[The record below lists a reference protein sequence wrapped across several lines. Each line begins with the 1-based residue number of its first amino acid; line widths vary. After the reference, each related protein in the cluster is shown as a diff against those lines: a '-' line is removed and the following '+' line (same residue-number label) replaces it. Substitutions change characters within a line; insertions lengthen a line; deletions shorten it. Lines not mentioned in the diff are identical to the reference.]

1 MEKSYEELQEELDD
15 LMEKIDESMTMTRK
29 QQKDLDK
36 MEKAMMNESKP
47 MKLESRKAEFTEKG
61 QYKTEF
67 DEMTKNALINAQKN
81 IIVLRKQTEN
91 AYQEMLMET
100 VRKQNFIK
108 DKLKSMK
115 ERDLTSEKLEL
126 VEESARKALEKTNE
140 EMFEF
145 QKQHFEQRAT
155 LNNYEDSIKKYAREI
170 GVEKELN
177 EINPKQVIEEF
188 NEAKNKAEKPEQDK
202 PEQDKPEQDKPEQ
215 DKPEQDKPEQDKPE
229 QDKPEQDKPEQDKPE
244 QDKPEQDKPEQ
255 DKPEQDKPEQDKPE
269 QDKPEQDK
277 PETEKPASGNPV
289 PGTPTPGNSGPN
301 GIEEIVLE
309 NNAEEFSRNC
319 SLEEFKK
326 EIFEDVDFVKAIFE
340 TAPQEKKDA
349 IIKGMYEHPKMDRR
363 LLYRITHDKNAT
375 PEKFKA
381 YTDIVATNGELKRFS
396 EKEVEELNKQLPLVT
411 YDLKKRNGVKFAERY
426 DNYQDALKTQE
437 LFEKMGFEDKV
448 EVKVGWLDKALF
460 GLKTKWDKFIENRDK
475 DLLLTDGS
483 ERENTEP
490 ENTETS
496 SLRDEIKVKANPEP
510 QKSEPA
516 PVEAKEQENE
526 ER

>member
-81 IIVLRKQTEN
+81 IIVLREQTEK
-91 AYQEMLMET
+91 AYQDMLMKT
-100 VRKQNFIK
+100 VRKQKAIEE
-108 DKLKSMK
+108 KLESMRD
-115 ERDLTSEKLEL
+115 RDLTPEKLEL
-126 VEESARKALEKTNE
+126 VENSARKAREAVNT

-145 QKQHFEQRAT
+145 QKKHFEQRAT
-155 LNNYEDSIKKYAREI
+155 LDNYEDSIKKYALEL

-188 NEAKNKAEKPEQDK
+188 NETKNKAEKPETEKAETAKTEQDK

-215 DKPEQDKPEQDKPE
+215 DKPEQDKPEQN
-229 QDKPEQDKPEQDKPE
+229 
-244 QDKPEQDKPEQ
+244 
-255 DKPEQDKPEQDKPE
+255 
-269 QDKPEQDK
+269 KPEQDK

-289 PGTPTPGNSGPN
+289 PGAPTPGKTGAN

-340 TAPQEKKDA
+340 TEEATPEEKDEVIEA
-349 IIKGMYEHPKMDRR
+349 MYEHPKMDRR
-363 LLYRITHDKNAT
+363 LLYKLTHDKNAN
-375 PEKFKA
+375 PKQLKA
-381 YTDIVATNGELKRFS
+381 YLDMVSSNGELKRFS
-396 EKEVEELNKQLPLVT
+396 DKEVEEIRKQLPIVV
-411 YDLKKRNGVKFAERY
+411 YDLKKRNHVKFSERY

-448 EVKVGWLDKALF
+448 EVNVGWFDKALF
-460 GLKTKWDKFIENRDK
+460 GLKTKWDRFIENRDK
-475 DLLLTDGS
+475 NLLLSDGS
-483 ERENTEP
+483 EKENTAP

-516 PVEAKEQENE
+516 PVEAKEQKSE

>member
-36 MEKAMMNESKP
+36 MEKAMMNEAKP
-47 MKLESRKAEFTEKG
+47 MKLESKKAEFTEKG

-81 IIVLRKQTEN
+81 IIVLREQTEK
-91 AYQEMLMET
+91 AYQDMLMKT
-100 VRKQNFIK
+100 VRKQKAIEE
-108 DKLKSMK
+108 KLESMRD
-115 ERDLTSEKLEL
+115 RDLTPEKLEL
-126 VEESARKALEKTNE
+126 VENSARKAREAVNT

-145 QKQHFEQRAT
+145 QKKHFEQRAT
-155 LNNYEDSIKKYAREI
+155 LDNYEDSIKKYALEL

-188 NEAKNKAEKPEQDK
+188 NETKNKAEKPETEKAETAKTEQDK

-215 DKPEQDKPEQDKPE
+215 DKPEQDKPEQN
-229 QDKPEQDKPEQDKPE
+229 
-244 QDKPEQDKPEQ
+244 
-255 DKPEQDKPEQDKPE
+255 
-269 QDKPEQDK
+269 KPEQDK

-289 PGTPTPGNSGPN
+289 PGAPTPGKTGAN

-340 TAPQEKKDA
+340 TEEATPEEKDEVIEA
-349 IIKGMYEHPKMDRR
+349 MYEHPKMDRR
-363 LLYRITHDKNAT
+363 LLYKLTHDKNAN
-375 PEKFKA
+375 PKQLKA
-381 YTDIVATNGELKRFS
+381 YLDMVSSNGELKRFS
-396 EKEVEELNKQLPLVT
+396 DKEVEEIRKQLPIVV
-411 YDLKKRNGVKFAERY
+411 YDLKKRNHVKFSERY

-448 EVKVGWLDKALF
+448 EVNVGWFDKALF
-460 GLKTKWDKFIENRDK
+460 GLKTKWDRFIENRDK
-475 DLLLTDGS
+475 NLLLSDGS
-483 ERENTEP
+483 EKENTAP

-496 SLRDEIKVKANPEP
+496 SLRDKVKVKTNPEP

-516 PVEAKEQENE
+516 PVEAKEQKSE

>member
-47 MKLESRKAEFTEKG
+47 MKLESRKVEFTEKG

-81 IIVLRKQTEN
+81 IIVLREQTEK
-91 AYQEMLMET
+91 AYQDMLMKT
-100 VRKQNFIK
+100 VRKQKAIEE
-108 DKLKSMK
+108 KLESMRD
-115 ERDLTSEKLEL
+115 RDLTPEKLEL
-126 VEESARKALEKTNE
+126 VENSARKAREAVNT

-145 QKQHFEQRAT
+145 QKKHFEQRAT
-155 LNNYEDSIKKYAREI
+155 LDNYEDSIKKYALEL

-188 NEAKNKAEKPEQDK
+188 NETKNKAEKPETEKAETEKTEQDK

-215 DKPEQDKPEQDKPE
+215 N
-229 QDKPEQDKPEQDKPE
+229 
-244 QDKPEQDKPEQ
+244 
-255 DKPEQDKPEQDKPE
+255 KPE

-289 PGTPTPGNSGPN
+289 PGAPTPGKTGANE
-301 GIEEIVLE
+301 IEEIVLE

-340 TAPQEKKDA
+340 TEEATPEEKDEVIEA
-349 IIKGMYEHPKMDRR
+349 MYEHPKMDRR
-363 LLYRITHDKNAT
+363 LLYKLTHDKNAN
-375 PEKFKA
+375 PKQLKA
-381 YTDIVATNGELKRFS
+381 YLDMVSSNGELKHFS
-396 EKEVEELNKQLPLVT
+396 DKEVEEIRKQLPIVV
-411 YDLKKRNGVKFAERY
+411 YDLKKRNHVKFSERY

-448 EVKVGWLDKALF
+448 EVNVGWFDKALF
-460 GLKTKWDKFIENRDK
+460 GLKTKWDRFIENRDK
-475 DLLLTDGS
+475 NLLLSDGS
-483 ERENTEP
+483 EKENTEP

>member
-81 IIVLRKQTEN
+81 IIVLREQTEK
-91 AYQEMLMET
+91 AYQDMLMKT
-100 VRKQNFIK
+100 VRKQKAIEE
-108 DKLKSMK
+108 KLESMRD
-115 ERDLTSEKLEL
+115 RDLTPEKLEL
-126 VEESARKALEKTNE
+126 VENSARKAREAVNT

-145 QKQHFEQRAT
+145 QKKHFEQRAT
-155 LNNYEDSIKKYAREI
+155 LDNYEDSIKKYALEL

-188 NEAKNKAEKPEQDK
+188 NETKNKAEKPETEKAETEKTEQDKPEQDKPEQDKPEQNKPEQDK
-202 PEQDKPEQDKPEQ
+202 PEQDKPEQDKP
-215 DKPEQDKPEQDKPE
+215 
-229 QDKPEQDKPEQDKPE
+229 
-244 QDKPEQDKPEQ
+244 
-255 DKPEQDKPEQDKPE
+255 
-269 QDKPEQDK
+269 
-277 PETEKPASGNPV
+277 ASGNPV
-289 PGTPTPGNSGPN
+289 PGAPTPGKTEANE
-301 GIEEIVLE
+301 IEEIVLE

-340 TAPQEKKDA
+340 TEEATPEEKDEVIEA
-349 IIKGMYEHPKMDRR
+349 MYEHPKMDRR
-363 LLYRITHDKNAT
+363 LLYKLTHDKNAN
-375 PEKFKA
+375 PKQLKA
-381 YTDIVATNGELKRFS
+381 YLDMVSSNGELKHFS
-396 EKEVEELNKQLPLVT
+396 DKEVEEIRKQLPIVV
-411 YDLKKRNGVKFAERY
+411 YDLKKRNHVKFSERY

-448 EVKVGWLDKALF
+448 EVNVGWFDKALF
-460 GLKTKWDKFIENRDK
+460 GLKTKWDRFIENRDK
-475 DLLLTDGS
+475 NLLLSDGS
-483 ERENTEP
+483 EKENTEP

>member
-47 MKLESRKAEFTEKG
+47 MKLESRKVEFTEKG

-81 IIVLRKQTEN
+81 IIVLREQTEK
-91 AYQEMLMET
+91 AYQDMLMKT
-100 VRKQNFIK
+100 VRKQKAIEE
-108 DKLKSMK
+108 KLESMRD
-115 ERDLTSEKLEL
+115 RDLTPEKLEL
-126 VEESARKALEKTNE
+126 VENSARKAREAVNT

-145 QKQHFEQRAT
+145 QKKHFEQRAT
-155 LNNYEDSIKKYAREI
+155 LDNYEDSIKKYALEL

-188 NEAKNKAEKPEQDK
+188 NETKNKAEKPETEKAETEKTEQDK

-215 DKPEQDKPEQDKPE
+215 DKPEQN
-229 QDKPEQDKPEQDKPE
+229 
-244 QDKPEQDKPEQ
+244 
-255 DKPEQDKPEQDKPE
+255 KPE

-289 PGTPTPGNSGPN
+289 PGAPTPGKTGANE
-301 GIEEIVLE
+301 IEEIVLE

-340 TAPQEKKDA
+340 TEEATPEEKDEVIEA
-349 IIKGMYEHPKMDRR
+349 MYEHPKMDRR
-363 LLYRITHDKNAT
+363 LLYKLTHDKNAN
-375 PEKFKA
+375 PKQLKA
-381 YTDIVATNGELKRFS
+381 YLDMVSSNGELKHFS
-396 EKEVEELNKQLPLVT
+396 QKEVEEIRKQLPIVV
-411 YDLKKRNGVKFAERY
+411 YDLKKRNHVKFSERY

-448 EVKVGWLDKALF
+448 EVNVGWFDKALF
-460 GLKTKWDKFIENRDK
+460 GLKTKWDRFIENRDK
-475 DLLLTDGS
+475 NLLLSDGS
-483 ERENTEP
+483 EKENTAP

-496 SLRDEIKVKANPEP
+496 SLRDKVKVKTNPEP

-516 PVEAKEQENE
+516 PVEAKEQKSE

>member
-81 IIVLRKQTEN
+81 IIVLREQTEK
-91 AYQEMLMET
+91 AYQDMLMKT
-100 VRKQNFIK
+100 VRKQKAIEE
-108 DKLKSMK
+108 KLESMRD
-115 ERDLTSEKLEL
+115 RDLTPEKLEL
-126 VEESARKALEKTNE
+126 VENSARKAREAVNT

-145 QKQHFEQRAT
+145 QKKHFEQRAT
-155 LNNYEDSIKKYAREI
+155 LDNYEDSIKKYALEL

-188 NEAKNKAEKPEQDK
+188 NETKNKAEKPETEKTEQDK

-215 DKPEQDKPEQDKPE
+215 DKPEQDKPEQDKP
-229 QDKPEQDKPEQDKPE
+229 K
-244 QDKPEQDKPEQ
+244 
-255 DKPEQDKPEQDKPE
+255 

-289 PGTPTPGNSGPN
+289 PGAPTPGKTGANE
-301 GIEEIVLE
+301 IEEIVLE

-340 TAPQEKKDA
+340 TEEATPEEKDEVIEA
-349 IIKGMYEHPKMDRR
+349 MYEHPKMDRR
-363 LLYRITHDKNAT
+363 LLYKLTHDKNAN
-375 PEKFKA
+375 PKQLKA
-381 YTDIVATNGELKRFS
+381 YLDMVSSNGDLKHFS
-396 EKEVEELNKQLPLVT
+396 DKEVEEIRKQLPIVV
-411 YDLKKRNGVKFAERY
+411 YDLKKRNHVKFSERY

-448 EVKVGWLDKALF
+448 EVNVGWFDKALF
-460 GLKTKWDKFIENRDK
+460 GLKTKWDRFIENRDK
-475 DLLLTDGS
+475 NLLLSDGS
-483 ERENTEP
+483 EKENTEP

>member
-47 MKLESRKAEFTEKG
+47 MKLESRKVEFTEKG

-81 IIVLRKQTEN
+81 IIVLREQTEK
-91 AYQEMLMET
+91 AYQDMLMKT
-100 VRKQNFIK
+100 VRKQKAIEE
-108 DKLKSMK
+108 KLESMRD
-115 ERDLTSEKLEL
+115 RDLTPEKLEL
-126 VEESARKALEKTNE
+126 VENSARKAREAVNT

-145 QKQHFEQRAT
+145 QKKHFEQRAT
-155 LNNYEDSIKKYAREI
+155 LDNYEDSIKKYALEL

-255 DKPEQDKPEQDKPE
+255 DKPE
-269 QDKPEQDK
+269 
-277 PETEKPASGNPV
+277 TEKPASGNPV
-289 PGTPTPGNSGPN
+289 PGTPTPGNSGSN

>member
-81 IIVLRKQTEN
+81 IIVLREQTEK
-91 AYQEMLMET
+91 AYQDMLMKT
-100 VRKQNFIK
+100 VRKQKAIEE
-108 DKLKSMK
+108 KLESMRD
-115 ERDLTSEKLEL
+115 RDLTPEKLEL
-126 VEESARKALEKTNE
+126 VENSARKAREAVNT

-145 QKQHFEQRAT
+145 QKKHFEQRAT
-155 LNNYEDSIKKYAREI
+155 LDNYEDSIKKYALEL

-188 NEAKNKAEKPEQDK
+188 NETKNKAEKPETEK
-202 PEQDKPEQDKPEQ
+202 AETAKTEQDKPEQN
-215 DKPEQDKPEQDKPE
+215 
-229 QDKPEQDKPEQDKPE
+229 
-244 QDKPEQDKPEQ
+244 
-255 DKPEQDKPEQDKPE
+255 
-269 QDKPEQDK
+269 KPEQDK

-289 PGTPTPGNSGPN
+289 PGAPTPGKTGAN

-340 TAPQEKKDA
+340 TEEATPEEKDEVIEA
-349 IIKGMYEHPKMDRR
+349 MYEHPKMDRR
-363 LLYRITHDKNAT
+363 LLYKLTHDKNAN
-375 PEKFKA
+375 PKQLKA
-381 YTDIVATNGELKRFS
+381 YLDMVSSNGELKRFS
-396 EKEVEELNKQLPLVT
+396 DKEVEEIRKQLPIVV
-411 YDLKKRNGVKFAERY
+411 YDLKKRNHVKFSERY

-448 EVKVGWLDKALF
+448 EVNVGWFDKALF
-460 GLKTKWDKFIENRDK
+460 GLKTKWDRFIENRDK
-475 DLLLTDGS
+475 NLLLSDGS
-483 ERENTEP
+483 EKENTAP

-496 SLRDEIKVKANPEP
+496 SLRDKVKVKTNPEP

-516 PVEAKEQENE
+516 PVEAKEQKSE

>member
-36 MEKAMMNESKP
+36 MEKAMMNEAKP
-47 MKLESRKAEFTEKG
+47 MKLESKKAEFTEKG

-81 IIVLRKQTEN
+81 IIVLREQTEK
-91 AYQEMLMET
+91 AYQDMLMKT
-100 VRKQNFIK
+100 VRKQKAIEE
-108 DKLKSMK
+108 KLESMRD
-115 ERDLTSEKLEL
+115 RDLTPEKLEL
-126 VEESARKALEKTNE
+126 VENSARKAREAVNT

-145 QKQHFEQRAT
+145 QKKHFEQRAT
-155 LNNYEDSIKKYAREI
+155 LDNYEDSIKKYALEL

-188 NEAKNKAEKPEQDK
+188 NETKNKAEKPETEKAETAKTEQDK

-215 DKPEQDKPEQDKPE
+215 NKPEQNKPEQDKPEQN
-229 QDKPEQDKPEQDKPE
+229 
-244 QDKPEQDKPEQ
+244 
-255 DKPEQDKPEQDKPE
+255 
-269 QDKPEQDK
+269 KPEQDK

-289 PGTPTPGNSGPN
+289 PGAPTPGKTGAN

-340 TAPQEKKDA
+340 TEEATPEEKDEVIEA
-349 IIKGMYEHPKMDRR
+349 MYEHPKMDRR
-363 LLYRITHDKNAT
+363 LLYKLTHDKNAN
-375 PEKFKA
+375 PKQLKA
-381 YTDIVATNGELKRFS
+381 YLDMVSSNGELKRFS
-396 EKEVEELNKQLPLVT
+396 DKEVEEIRKQLPIVV
-411 YDLKKRNGVKFAERY
+411 YDLKKRNHVKFSERY

-448 EVKVGWLDKALF
+448 EVNVGWFDKALF
-460 GLKTKWDKFIENRDK
+460 GLKTKWDRFIENRDK
-475 DLLLTDGS
+475 NLLLSDGS
-483 ERENTEP
+483 EKENTAP

-496 SLRDEIKVKANPEP
+496 SLRDKVKVKTNPEP

-516 PVEAKEQENE
+516 PVEAKEQKSE

>member
-81 IIVLRKQTEN
+81 IIVLREQTEK
-91 AYQEMLMET
+91 AYQDMLMKT
-100 VRKQNFIK
+100 VRKQKAIEE
-108 DKLKSMK
+108 KLESMRD
-115 ERDLTSEKLEL
+115 RDLTPEKLEL
-126 VEESARKALEKTNE
+126 VENSARKAREAVNT

-145 QKQHFEQRAT
+145 QKKHFEQRAT
-155 LNNYEDSIKKYAREI
+155 LDNYEDSIKKYALEL

-188 NEAKNKAEKPEQDK
+188 NETKNKAEKPETEKTEQDK

-215 DKPEQDKPEQDKPE
+215 DKPEQDKPK
-229 QDKPEQDKPEQDKPE
+229 
-244 QDKPEQDKPEQ
+244 
-255 DKPEQDKPEQDKPE
+255 

-289 PGTPTPGNSGPN
+289 PGAPTPGKTGANE
-301 GIEEIVLE
+301 IEEIVLE

-340 TAPQEKKDA
+340 TEEATPEEKDEVIEA
-349 IIKGMYEHPKMDRR
+349 MYEHPKMDRR
-363 LLYRITHDKNAT
+363 LLYKLTHDKNAN
-375 PEKFKA
+375 PKQLKA
-381 YTDIVATNGELKRFS
+381 YLDMVSSNGELKHFS
-396 EKEVEELNKQLPLVT
+396 DKEVEEIRKQLPIVV
-411 YDLKKRNGVKFAERY
+411 YDLKKRNHVKFSERY

-448 EVKVGWLDKALF
+448 EVNVGWFDKALF
-460 GLKTKWDKFIENRDK
+460 GLKTKWDRFIENRDK
-475 DLLLTDGS
+475 NLLLSDGS
-483 ERENTEP
+483 EKENTEP

>member
-81 IIVLRKQTEN
+81 IIVLREQTEK
-91 AYQEMLMET
+91 AYQDMLMKT
-100 VRKQNFIK
+100 VRKQKAIEE
-108 DKLKSMK
+108 KLESMRD
-115 ERDLTSEKLEL
+115 RDLTPEKLEL
-126 VEESARKALEKTNE
+126 VENSARKAREAVNT

-145 QKQHFEQRAT
+145 QKKHFEQRAT
-155 LNNYEDSIKKYAREI
+155 LDNYEDSIKKYALEL

-188 NEAKNKAEKPEQDK
+188 NETKNKAEKAEPEKPEQDK
-202 PEQDKPEQDKPEQ
+202 PEQN
-215 DKPEQDKPEQDKPE
+215 
-229 QDKPEQDKPEQDKPE
+229 
-244 QDKPEQDKPEQ
+244 
-255 DKPEQDKPEQDKPE
+255 KPEQDKPE

-277 PETEKPASGNPV
+277 PETEKPETEKPASGNPV
-289 PGTPTPGNSGPN
+289 PGAPTPGKTGANE
-301 GIEEIVLE
+301 IEEIVLE

-340 TAPQEKKDA
+340 TEEATPEEKDEVIEA
-349 IIKGMYEHPKMDRR
+349 MYEHPKMDRR
-363 LLYRITHDKNAT
+363 LLYKLTHDKNAN
-375 PEKFKA
+375 PKQLKA
-381 YTDIVATNGELKRFS
+381 YLDMVSSNGELKHFS
-396 EKEVEELNKQLPLVT
+396 DKEVEEIRKQLPIVV
-411 YDLKKRNGVKFAERY
+411 YDLKKRNHVKFSERY

-448 EVKVGWLDKALF
+448 EVNVGWFDKALF
-460 GLKTKWDKFIENRDK
+460 GLKTKWDRFIENRDK
-475 DLLLTDGS
+475 NLLLSDGS
-483 ERENTEP
+483 EKENTEP

>member
-36 MEKAMMNESKP
+36 MEKAMMNEAKP
-47 MKLESRKAEFTEKG
+47 MKLESKKAEFTEKG

-81 IIVLRKQTEN
+81 IIVLREQTEK
-91 AYQEMLMET
+91 AYQDMLMKT
-100 VRKQNFIK
+100 VRKQKAIEE
-108 DKLKSMK
+108 KLESMRD
-115 ERDLTSEKLEL
+115 RDLTPEKLEL
-126 VEESARKALEKTNE
+126 VENSARKAREAVNT

-145 QKQHFEQRAT
+145 QKKHFEQRAT
-155 LNNYEDSIKKYAREI
+155 LDNYEDSIKKYALEL

-188 NEAKNKAEKPEQDK
+188 NETKNKAEKPETEK
-202 PEQDKPEQDKPEQ
+202 AETAKT
-215 DKPEQDKPEQDKPE
+215 
-229 QDKPEQDKPEQDKPE
+229 
-244 QDKPEQDKPEQ
+244 EQDKPEQ

-289 PGTPTPGNSGPN
+289 PGAPTPGKTGAN

-340 TAPQEKKDA
+340 TEEATPEEKDEVIEA
-349 IIKGMYEHPKMDRR
+349 MYEHPKMDRR
-363 LLYRITHDKNAT
+363 LLYKLTHDKNAN
-375 PEKFKA
+375 PKQLKA
-381 YTDIVATNGELKRFS
+381 YLDMVSSNGELKHFS
-396 EKEVEELNKQLPLVT
+396 QKEVEEIRKQLPIVV
-411 YDLKKRNGVKFAERY
+411 YDLKKRNHVKFSERY

-448 EVKVGWLDKALF
+448 EVNVGWFDKALF
-460 GLKTKWDKFIENRDK
+460 GLKTKWDRFIENRDK
-475 DLLLTDGS
+475 NLLLSDGS
-483 ERENTEP
+483 EKENTAP

-496 SLRDEIKVKANPEP
+496 SLRDKVKVKTNPEP

-516 PVEAKEQENE
+516 PVEAKEQKSE

>member
-47 MKLESRKAEFTEKG
+47 MKLESRKVEFTEKG

-81 IIVLRKQTEN
+81 IIVLREQTEK
-91 AYQEMLMET
+91 AYQDMLMKT
-100 VRKQNFIK
+100 VRKQKAIEE
-108 DKLKSMK
+108 KLESMRD
-115 ERDLTSEKLEL
+115 RDLTPEKLEL
-126 VEESARKALEKTNE
+126 VENSARKAREAVNT

-145 QKQHFEQRAT
+145 QKKHFEQRAT
-155 LNNYEDSIKKYAREI
+155 LDNYEDSIKKYALEL

-188 NEAKNKAEKPEQDK
+188 NETKNKAEKPETEKAETEKTEQDK

-215 DKPEQDKPEQDKPE
+215 N
-229 QDKPEQDKPEQDKPE
+229 
-244 QDKPEQDKPEQ
+244 
-255 DKPEQDKPEQDKPE
+255 KPE

-289 PGTPTPGNSGPN
+289 PGAPTPGKTEANE
-301 GIEEIVLE
+301 IEEIVLE

-340 TAPQEKKDA
+340 TEEATPEEKDEVIEA
-349 IIKGMYEHPKMDRR
+349 MYEHPKMDRR
-363 LLYRITHDKNAT
+363 LLYKLTHDKNAN
-375 PEKFKA
+375 PKQLKA
-381 YTDIVATNGELKRFS
+381 YLDMVSSNGELKHFS
-396 EKEVEELNKQLPLVT
+396 DKEVEEIRKQLPIVV
-411 YDLKKRNGVKFAERY
+411 YDLKKRNHVKFSERY

-448 EVKVGWLDKALF
+448 EVNVGWFDKALF
-460 GLKTKWDKFIENRDK
+460 GLKTKWDRFIENRDK
-475 DLLLTDGS
+475 NLLLSDGS
-483 ERENTEP
+483 EKENTEP

>member
-36 MEKAMMNESKP
+36 MEKAMMNEAKP
-47 MKLESRKAEFTEKG
+47 MKLESKKAEFTEKG

-81 IIVLRKQTEN
+81 IIVLREQTEK
-91 AYQEMLMET
+91 AYQDMLMKT
-100 VRKQNFIK
+100 VRKQKAIEE
-108 DKLKSMK
+108 KLESMRD
-115 ERDLTSEKLEL
+115 RDLTPEKLEL
-126 VEESARKALEKTNE
+126 VENSARKAREAVNT

-145 QKQHFEQRAT
+145 QKKHFEQRAT
-155 LNNYEDSIKKYAREI
+155 LDNYEDSIKKYALEL

-177 EINPKQVIEEF
+177 EINSKQVIEEF
-188 NEAKNKAEKPEQDK
+188 NETKNKAEKPETEKAETEK
-202 PEQDKPEQDKPEQ
+202 PETE
-215 DKPEQDKPEQDKPE
+215 
-229 QDKPEQDKPEQDKPE
+229 
-244 QDKPEQDKPEQ
+244 KPEQDKPEQ

-289 PGTPTPGNSGPN
+289 PGAPTPGKTGAN

-340 TAPQEKKDA
+340 TEEKDEVIEA
-349 IIKGMYEHPKMDRR
+349 MYEHPKMDRR
-363 LLYRITHDKNAT
+363 LLYKLTHDKNAN
-375 PEKFKA
+375 PKQLKA
-381 YTDIVATNGELKRFS
+381 YLDMVSSNGELKRFS
-396 EKEVEELNKQLPLVT
+396 DKEVEEIRKQLPIVV
-411 YDLKKRNGVKFAERY
+411 YDLKKRNHVKFSERY

-448 EVKVGWLDKALF
+448 EVNVGWFDKALF
-460 GLKTKWDKFIENRDK
+460 GLKTKWDRFIENRDK
-475 DLLLTDGS
+475 NLLLSDGS
-483 ERENTEP
+483 EKENTEP

>member
-47 MKLESRKAEFTEKG
+47 MKLESRKVEFTEKG

-81 IIVLRKQTEN
+81 IIVLREQTEK
-91 AYQEMLMET
+91 AYQDMLMKT
-100 VRKQNFIK
+100 VRKQKAIEE
-108 DKLKSMK
+108 KLESMRD
-115 ERDLTSEKLEL
+115 RDLTPEKLEL
-126 VEESARKALEKTNE
+126 VENSARKAREAVNT

-145 QKQHFEQRAT
+145 QKKHFEQRAT
-155 LNNYEDSIKKYAREI
+155 LDNYEDSIKKYALEL

-188 NEAKNKAEKPEQDK
+188 NETKNKAEKPETEKTEQDK

-215 DKPEQDKPEQDKPE
+215 DKPEQN
-229 QDKPEQDKPEQDKPE
+229 
-244 QDKPEQDKPEQ
+244 
-255 DKPEQDKPEQDKPE
+255 KPE

-289 PGTPTPGNSGPN
+289 PGAPTPGETGAN

-340 TAPQEKKDA
+340 TEEATPEEKDEVIEA
-349 IIKGMYEHPKMDRR
+349 MYEHPKMDRR
-363 LLYRITHDKNAT
+363 LLYKLTHDKNAN
-375 PEKFKA
+375 PKQLKA
-381 YTDIVATNGELKRFS
+381 YLDMVSSNGELKRFS
-396 EKEVEELNKQLPLVT
+396 DKEVEEIRKQLPIVV
-411 YDLKKRNGVKFAERY
+411 YDLKKRNHVKFSERY

-448 EVKVGWLDKALF
+448 EVNVGWFDKALF
-460 GLKTKWDKFIENRDK
+460 GLKTKWDRFIENRDK
-475 DLLLTDGS
+475 NLLLSDGS
-483 ERENTEP
+483 EKENTAP

-496 SLRDEIKVKANPEP
+496 SLRDKVKVKTNPEP

-516 PVEAKEQENE
+516 PVEAKEQKSE

>member
-81 IIVLRKQTEN
+81 IIVLREQTEK
-91 AYQEMLMET
+91 AYQDMLMKT
-100 VRKQNFIK
+100 VRKQKAIEE
-108 DKLKSMK
+108 KLESMRD
-115 ERDLTSEKLEL
+115 RDLTPEKLEL
-126 VEESARKALEKTNE
+126 VENSARKAREAVNT

-145 QKQHFEQRAT
+145 QKKHFEQRAT
-155 LNNYEDSIKKYAREI
+155 LDNYEDSIKKYALEL

-188 NEAKNKAEKPEQDK
+188 NETKNKAEKPETEKAETEKTEQDK

-229 QDKPEQDKPEQDKPE
+229 QN
-244 QDKPEQDKPEQ
+244 
-255 DKPEQDKPEQDKPE
+255 KPE

-289 PGTPTPGNSGPN
+289 PGAPTPGKTGANE
-301 GIEEIVLE
+301 IEEIVLE

-340 TAPQEKKDA
+340 TEEATPEEKDEVIEA
-349 IIKGMYEHPKMDRR
+349 MYEHPKMDRR
-363 LLYRITHDKNAT
+363 LLYKLTHDKNAN
-375 PEKFKA
+375 PKQLKA
-381 YTDIVATNGELKRFS
+381 YLDMVSSNGELKHFS
-396 EKEVEELNKQLPLVT
+396 DKEVEEIRKQLPIVV
-411 YDLKKRNGVKFAERY
+411 YDLKKRNHVKFSERY

-448 EVKVGWLDKALF
+448 EVNVGWFDKALF
-460 GLKTKWDKFIENRDK
+460 GLKTKWDRFIENRDK
-475 DLLLTDGS
+475 NLLLSDGS
-483 ERENTEP
+483 EKENTEP

>member
-36 MEKAMMNESKP
+36 MEKAMMNEAKP
-47 MKLESRKAEFTEKG
+47 MKLESKKAEFTEKG

-81 IIVLRKQTEN
+81 IIVLREQTEK
-91 AYQEMLMET
+91 AYQDMLMKT
-100 VRKQNFIK
+100 VRKQKAIEE
-108 DKLKSMK
+108 KLESMRD
-115 ERDLTSEKLEL
+115 RDLTPEKLEL
-126 VEESARKALEKTNE
+126 VENSARKAREAVNT

-145 QKQHFEQRAT
+145 QKKHFEQRAT
-155 LNNYEDSIKKYAREI
+155 LDNYEDSIKKYALEL

-188 NEAKNKAEKPEQDK
+188 NETKNKAEKPETEKAETAKTEQDKPGQDKPQQDK
-202 PEQDKPEQDKPEQ
+202 PEQNKPEKDNPEQ
-215 DKPEQDKPEQDKPE
+215 N
-229 QDKPEQDKPEQDKPE
+229 
-244 QDKPEQDKPEQ
+244 
-255 DKPEQDKPEQDKPE
+255 
-269 QDKPEQDK
+269 KPEQDK

-289 PGTPTPGNSGPN
+289 PGAPTPGKTGAN

-340 TAPQEKKDA
+340 TEEATPEEKDEVIEA
-349 IIKGMYEHPKMDRR
+349 MYEHPKMDRR
-363 LLYRITHDKNAT
+363 LLYKLTHDKNAN
-375 PEKFKA
+375 PKQLKA
-381 YTDIVATNGELKRFS
+381 YLDMVSSNGELKRFS
-396 EKEVEELNKQLPLVT
+396 DKEVEEIRKQLPIVV
-411 YDLKKRNGVKFAERY
+411 YDLKKRNHVKFSERY

-448 EVKVGWLDKALF
+448 EVNVGWFDKALF
-460 GLKTKWDKFIENRDK
+460 GLKTKWDRFIENRDK
-475 DLLLTDGS
+475 NLLLSDGS
-483 ERENTEP
+483 EKENTAP

-496 SLRDEIKVKANPEP
+496 SLRDKVKVKTNPEP

-516 PVEAKEQENE
+516 PVEAKEQKSE

>member
-81 IIVLRKQTEN
+81 IIVLREQTEK
-91 AYQEMLMET
+91 AYQDMLMKT
-100 VRKQNFIK
+100 VRKQKAIEE
-108 DKLKSMK
+108 KLESMRD
-115 ERDLTSEKLEL
+115 RDLTPEKLEL
-126 VEESARKALEKTNE
+126 VENSARKAREAVNT

-145 QKQHFEQRAT
+145 QKKHFEQRAT
-155 LNNYEDSIKKYAREI
+155 LDNYEDSIKKYALEL

-177 EINPKQVIEEF
+177 EINPKQVIEKF
-188 NEAKNKAEKPEQDK
+188 NEAKSKA
-202 PEQDKPEQDKPEQ
+202 
-215 DKPEQDKPEQDKPE
+215 
-229 QDKPEQDKPEQDKPE
+229 DKPEQDKPE

-277 PETEKPASGNPV
+277 PETEKPEQDKPETEKPASGNPV
-289 PGTPTPGNSGPN
+289 PGAPTPGKTGAN

-340 TAPQEKKDA
+340 TEEATPEEKDEVIEA
-349 IIKGMYEHPKMDRR
+349 MYEHPKMDRR
-363 LLYRITHDKNAT
+363 LLYKLTHDKNAN
-375 PEKFKA
+375 PKQLKA
-381 YTDIVATNGELKRFS
+381 YLDMVSSNGELKHFS
-396 EKEVEELNKQLPLVT
+396 DKEVEEIRKQLPIVV
-411 YDLKKRNGVKFAERY
+411 YDLKKRNHVKFSERY

-448 EVKVGWLDKALF
+448 EVNVGWFDKALF
-460 GLKTKWDKFIENRDK
+460 GLKTKWDRFIENRDK
-475 DLLLTDGS
+475 NLLLSDGS
-483 ERENTEP
+483 EKENTEP

>member
-81 IIVLRKQTEN
+81 IIVLREQTEK
-91 AYQEMLMET
+91 AYQDMLMKT
-100 VRKQNFIK
+100 VRKQKAIEE
-108 DKLKSMK
+108 KLESMRD
-115 ERDLTSEKLEL
+115 RDLTPEKLEL
-126 VEESARKALEKTNE
+126 VENSARKAREAVNT

-145 QKQHFEQRAT
+145 QKKHFEQRAT
-155 LNNYEDSIKKYAREI
+155 LDNYEDSIKKYALEL

-188 NEAKNKAEKPEQDK
+188 NETKNKAEKPETEKAETEKTEQDK

-215 DKPEQDKPEQDKPE
+215 N
-229 QDKPEQDKPEQDKPE
+229 
-244 QDKPEQDKPEQ
+244 
-255 DKPEQDKPEQDKPE
+255 
-269 QDKPEQDK
+269 K

-289 PGTPTPGNSGPN
+289 PGAPTPGKTGAN

-340 TAPQEKKDA
+340 TEEATPEEKDEVIEA
-349 IIKGMYEHPKMDRR
+349 MYEHPKMDRR
-363 LLYRITHDKNAT
+363 LLYKLTHDKNAN
-375 PEKFKA
+375 PKQLKA
-381 YTDIVATNGELKRFS
+381 YLDMVSSNGELKHFS
-396 EKEVEELNKQLPLVT
+396 DKEVEEIRKQLPIVV
-411 YDLKKRNGVKFAERY
+411 YDLKKRNHVKFSERY

-448 EVKVGWLDKALF
+448 EVNVGWFDKALF
-460 GLKTKWDKFIENRDK
+460 GLKTKWDRFIENRDK
-475 DLLLTDGS
+475 NLLLSDGS
-483 ERENTEP
+483 EKENTAP

-496 SLRDEIKVKANPEP
+496 SLRDKVKVKTNPEP

-516 PVEAKEQENE
+516 PVEAKEQKSE

>member
-1 MEKSYEELQEELDD
+1 MEKSYEELQEELYD

-47 MKLESRKAEFTEKG
+47 MKLESRKVEFTEKG

-81 IIVLRKQTEN
+81 IIVLREQTEK
-91 AYQEMLMET
+91 AYQDMLMKT
-100 VRKQNFIK
+100 VRKQKAIEE
-108 DKLKSMK
+108 KLESMRD
-115 ERDLTSEKLEL
+115 RDLTPEKLEL
-126 VEESARKALEKTNE
+126 VENSARKAREAVNT

-145 QKQHFEQRAT
+145 QKKHFEQRAT
-155 LNNYEDSIKKYAREI
+155 LDNYEDSIKKYALEL

-188 NEAKNKAEKPEQDK
+188 NETKNKAEKPETEKAETEKTEQDK

-215 DKPEQDKPEQDKPE
+215 N
-229 QDKPEQDKPEQDKPE
+229 
-244 QDKPEQDKPEQ
+244 
-255 DKPEQDKPEQDKPE
+255 KPE

-289 PGTPTPGNSGPN
+289 PGAPTPGKTGANE
-301 GIEEIVLE
+301 IEEIVLE

-340 TAPQEKKDA
+340 TEEATPEEKDEVIEA
-349 IIKGMYEHPKMDRR
+349 MYEHPKMDRR
-363 LLYRITHDKNAT
+363 LLYKLTHDKNAN
-375 PEKFKA
+375 PKQLKA
-381 YTDIVATNGELKRFS
+381 YLDMVSSNGELKHFS
-396 EKEVEELNKQLPLVT
+396 DKEVEEIRKQLPIVV
-411 YDLKKRNGVKFAERY
+411 YDLKKRNHVKFSERY

-448 EVKVGWLDKALF
+448 EVNVGWFDKALF
-460 GLKTKWDKFIENRDK
+460 GLKTKWDRFIENRDK
-475 DLLLTDGS
+475 NLLLSDGS
-483 ERENTEP
+483 EKENTEP

>member
-81 IIVLRKQTEN
+81 IIVLREQTEK
-91 AYQEMLMET
+91 AYQDMLMKT
-100 VRKQNFIK
+100 VRKQKAIEE
-108 DKLKSMK
+108 KLESMRD
-115 ERDLTSEKLEL
+115 RDLTPEKLEL
-126 VEESARKALEKTNE
+126 VENSARKAREAVNT

-145 QKQHFEQRAT
+145 QKKHFEQRAT
-155 LNNYEDSIKKYAREI
+155 LDNYEDSIKKYALEL

-188 NEAKNKAEKPEQDK
+188 NETKNKAEKPETEKTEQDKPEQDKTEQDK

-215 DKPEQDKPEQDKPE
+215 DKPK
-229 QDKPEQDKPEQDKPE
+229 
-244 QDKPEQDKPEQ
+244 
-255 DKPEQDKPEQDKPE
+255 

-289 PGTPTPGNSGPN
+289 PGAPTPGKTGANE
-301 GIEEIVLE
+301 IEEIVLE

-340 TAPQEKKDA
+340 TEEATPEEKDEVIEA
-349 IIKGMYEHPKMDRR
+349 MYEHPKMDRR
-363 LLYRITHDKNAT
+363 LLYKLTHDKNAN
-375 PEKFKA
+375 PKQLKA
-381 YTDIVATNGELKRFS
+381 YLDMVSSNGELKHFS
-396 EKEVEELNKQLPLVT
+396 DKEVEEIRKQLPIVV
-411 YDLKKRNGVKFAERY
+411 YDLKKRNHVKFSERY

-448 EVKVGWLDKALF
+448 EVNVGWFDKALF
-460 GLKTKWDKFIENRDK
+460 GLKTKWDRFIENRDK
-475 DLLLTDGS
+475 NLLLSDGS
-483 ERENTEP
+483 EKENTEP

>member
-47 MKLESRKAEFTEKG
+47 MKLESRKAEFEAKG

-81 IIVLRKQTEN
+81 IIVLREQTEN

-100 VRKQNFIK
+100 VRKQNSIK

-155 LNNYEDSIKKYAREI
+155 LNNYEDSIKKYALEL

-202 PEQDKPEQDKPEQ
+202 PEQDKPERDKPEQ

-229 QDKPEQDKPEQDKPE
+229 QDKPEQDKPEQDKP
-244 QDKPEQDKPEQ
+244 KPDNSKP
-255 DKPEQDKPEQDKPE
+255 DNSKPDNSKPN
-269 QDKPEQDK
+269 K
-277 PETEKPASGNPV
+277 PETDK
-289 PGTPTPGNSGPN
+289 
-301 GIEEIVLE
+301 IEEIVLE
-309 NNAEEFSRNC
+309 NDAEEFSRNC
-319 SLEEFKK
+319 TLEEFKK

-340 TAPQEKKDA
+340 TEEATPEEKDEV
-349 IIKGMYEHPKMDRR
+349 IKAMYEHPKMDRR
-363 LLYRITHDKNAT
+363 VLYKLTHDKNANS
-375 PEKFKA
+375 KQLKA
-381 YTDIVATNGELKRFS
+381 YLDMVSSNGELKRFS

-437 LFEKMGFEDKV
+437 LFEKMGFENKV
-448 EVKVGWLDKALF
+448 EVNVGWLDKALF

-483 ERENTEP
+483 EKENTEP